1 MTVKK
6 NDISFEEALKDL
18 EKIVEDL
25 NNGDME
31 LEKAITAYEKGIQL
45 KNICEERLKNAQER
59 IELIQNKKQEKQ
71 KLIKNNFFLLIEA
84 LIDLLHPRFFSKFF
98 FNTD

>member
-6 NDISFEEALKDL
+6 KDISFEEALKDL

-59 IELIQNKKQEKQ
+59 IELIQNKKQE
-71 KLIKNNFFLLIEA
+71 N
-84 LIDLLHPRFFSKFF
+84 
-98 FNTD
+98 

>member
-59 IELIQNKKQEKQ
+59 IEVIQNKK
-71 KLIKNNFFLLIEA
+71 
-84 LIDLLHPRFFSKFF
+84 
-98 FNTD
+98 

>member
-25 NNGDME
+25 NNWDME

-45 KNICEERLKNAQER
+45 KNICEERLKNAQQR
-59 IELIQNKKQEKQ
+59 IELIQNKKQE
-71 KLIKNNFFLLIEA
+71 N
-84 LIDLLHPRFFSKFF
+84 
-98 FNTD
+98 

>member
-1 MTVKK
+1 MTIKK

-45 KNICEERLKNAQER
+45 KNICEDRLKNAQER
-59 IELIQNKKQEKQ
+59 IELIQNKKQE
-71 KLIKNNFFLLIEA
+71 N
-84 LIDLLHPRFFSKFF
+84 
-98 FNTD
+98 

>member
-1 MTVKK
+1 MDEKK

-59 IELIQNKKQEKQ
+59 IELIQNKKQE
-71 KLIKNNFFLLIEA
+71 N
-84 LIDLLHPRFFSKFF
+84 
-98 FNTD
+98 

>member
-1 MTVKK
+1 MAVKK

-59 IELIQNKKQEKQ
+59 IELIQNKKQE
-71 KLIKNNFFLLIEA
+71 N
-84 LIDLLHPRFFSKFF
+84 
-98 FNTD
+98 

>member
-59 IELIQNKKQEKQ
+59 IELIQNKIQE
-71 KLIKNNFFLLIEA
+71 N
-84 LIDLLHPRFFSKFF
+84 
-98 FNTD
+98 

>member
-59 IELIQNKKQEKQ
+59 IELIQNKKQENEINYLKCNCMT
-71 KLIKNNFFLLIEA
+71 KNL
-84 LIDLLHPRFFSKFF
+84 S
-98 FNTD
+98 

>member
-1 MTVKK
+1 MTVKR
-6 NDISFEEALKDL
+6 NDTSFEEALKEL

-59 IELIQNKKQEKQ
+59 IELIQNKKQE
-71 KLIKNNFFLLIEA
+71 N
-84 LIDLLHPRFFSKFF
+84 
-98 FNTD
+98 

>member
-45 KNICEERLKNAQER
+45 KNICEERLRNAQER
-59 IELIQNKKQEKQ
+59 IEIIQNKKQE
-71 KLIKNNFFLLIEA
+71 N
-84 LIDLLHPRFFSKFF
+84 
-98 FNTD
+98 

>member
-6 NDISFEEALKDL
+6 NNISFEEALKDL

-25 NNGDME
+25 NNGELE

-59 IELIQNKKQEKQ
+59 IELIQNKKQE
-71 KLIKNNFFLLIEA
+71 N
-84 LIDLLHPRFFSKFF
+84 
-98 FNTD
+98 

>member
-59 IELIQNKKQEKQ
+59 IELIQNKKQENQINYLKCNCM
-71 KLIKNNFFLLIEA
+71 KKNLF
-84 LIDLLHPRFFSKFF
+84 
-98 FNTD
+98 

>member
-1 MTVKK
+1 MTEKK

-59 IELIQNKKQEKQ
+59 IELIQNKKQE
-71 KLIKNNFFLLIEA
+71 N
-84 LIDLLHPRFFSKFF
+84 
-98 FNTD
+98 

>member
-59 IELIQNKKQEKQ
+59 IELIQNNKQE
-71 KLIKNNFFLLIEA
+71 N
-84 LIDLLHPRFFSKFF
+84 
-98 FNTD
+98 

>member
-31 LEKAITAYEKGIQL
+31 LEKAITAYEKESNRRPIQRAPQFNYEGIP
-45 KNICEERLKNAQER
+45 ITY
-59 IELIQNKKQEKQ
+59 Q
-71 KLIKNNFFLLIEA
+71 K
-84 LIDLLHPRFFSKFF
+84 R
-98 FNTD
+98 

>member
-1 MTVKK
+1 MTDKK

-45 KNICEERLKNAQER
+45 KNICEDRLKNAQER
-59 IELIQNKKQEKQ
+59 IELIQNKKQE
-71 KLIKNNFFLLIEA
+71 N
-84 LIDLLHPRFFSKFF
+84 
-98 FNTD
+98 

>member
-6 NDISFEEALKDL
+6 YDISFEEALKDL

-59 IELIQNKKQEKQ
+59 IELIQNKKQE
-71 KLIKNNFFLLIEA
+71 N
-84 LIDLLHPRFFSKFF
+84 
-98 FNTD
+98 

>member
-1 MTVKK
+1 MNNIWLLKK

-59 IELIQNKKQEKQ
+59 IELIQNKKQE
-71 KLIKNNFFLLIEA
+71 N
-84 LIDLLHPRFFSKFF
+84 
-98 FNTD
+98 

>member
-18 EKIVEDL
+18 EKIVENL

-59 IELIQNKKQEKQ
+59 IELIQNKK
-71 KLIKNNFFLLIEA
+71 
-84 LIDLLHPRFFSKFF
+84 
-98 FNTD
+98 

>member
-1 MTVKK
+1 MTIKK

-59 IELIQNKKQEKQ
+59 IELIQNKKQ
-71 KLIKNNFFLLIEA
+71 
-84 LIDLLHPRFFSKFF
+84 
-98 FNTD
+98 

>member
-1 MTVKK
+1 MTEKK

-45 KNICEERLKNAQER
+45 KNICEDRLKNAQER
-59 IELIQNKKQEKQ
+59 IELIQNKKQE
-71 KLIKNNFFLLIEA
+71 N
-84 LIDLLHPRFFSKFF
+84 
-98 FNTD
+98 

>member
-1 MTVKK
+1 MTAKK

-59 IELIQNKKQEKQ
+59 IELIQNKKQE
-71 KLIKNNFFLLIEA
+71 N
-84 LIDLLHPRFFSKFF
+84 
-98 FNTD
+98 

>member
-1 MTVKK
+1 MTVNK

-45 KNICEERLKNAQER
+45 KNICEDRLKNAQER
-59 IELIQNKKQEKQ
+59 IELIQNKKQE
-71 KLIKNNFFLLIEA
+71 N
-84 LIDLLHPRFFSKFF
+84 
-98 FNTD
+98 

>member
-31 LEKAITAYEKGIQL
+31 LEKAITAYEKGMQL
-45 KNICEERLKNAQER
+45 KNICEDRLKNAQER
-59 IELIQNKKQEKQ
+59 IELIQNKKQE
-71 KLIKNNFFLLIEA
+71 N
-84 LIDLLHPRFFSKFF
+84 
-98 FNTD
+98 

>member
-59 IELIQNKKQEKQ
+59 IELIQNKKKE
-71 KLIKNNFFLLIEA
+71 N
-84 LIDLLHPRFFSKFF
+84 
-98 FNTD
+98 

>member
-1 MTVKK
+1 MTDKK

-31 LEKAITAYEKGIQL
+31 LEKAVTAYEKGIQL
-45 KNICEERLKNAQER
+45 KNICEERLRNAQER
-59 IELIQNKKQEKQ
+59 IELIQNKKQE
-71 KLIKNNFFLLIEA
+71 N
-84 LIDLLHPRFFSKFF
+84 
-98 FNTD
+98 

>member
-6 NDISFEEALKDL
+6 NDISFEDALKDL

-59 IELIQNKKQEKQ
+59 IELIQNKKQE
-71 KLIKNNFFLLIEA
+71 N
-84 LIDLLHPRFFSKFF
+84 
-98 FNTD
+98 

>member
-18 EKIVEDL
+18 QKIVEDL

-59 IELIQNKKQEKQ
+59 IELIQNKKQE
-71 KLIKNNFFLLIEA
+71 N
-84 LIDLLHPRFFSKFF
+84 
-98 FNTD
+98 